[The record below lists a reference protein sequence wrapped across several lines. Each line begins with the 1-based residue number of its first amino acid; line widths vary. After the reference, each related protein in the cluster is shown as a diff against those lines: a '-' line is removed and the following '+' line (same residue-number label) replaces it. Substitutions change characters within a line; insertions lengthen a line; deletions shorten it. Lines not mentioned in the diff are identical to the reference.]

1 MYRFPR
7 LTNGKHVFGK
17 RCEHVAIFLGHVLR
31 CVSAGL
37 AASLISF
44 VRQACLIT
52 HHKKGDWDECFN
64 DEEDDKNVSQLRERE
79 RELGGRGSERGTI

>member
-1 MYRFPR
+1 M
-7 LTNGKHVFGK
+7 NVFGK
-17 RCEHVAIFLGHVLR
+17 RCESRALVSLGHVLR

-44 VRQACLIT
+44 VRQACLIA

-79 RELGGRGSERGTI
+79 RERERERL